1 MEFQK
6 CARCG
11 KRPAV
16 VFITRMEN
24 NNTFNEGLCLV
35 CAKELGIKPVD
46 DILKKMGMSDEDVE
60 NMSGEVEG
68 MLEAV
73 ADTDVESAN
82 DGGAPAIDFKKLFP
96 NFGFPFGMQQ
106 NGEKKQKS
114 EGQNKK
120 QPKQD
125 ESKKLLSTYCTNL
138 TEKAK
143 RGNTDRIIGR
153 DRELERVIQILCRR
167 QKNNPCLIGEP
178 GVGKTAIAEA
188 LAQRIVDGNVPEK
201 LSGAEIWLLDITA
214 LVANTT

>member
-1 MEFQK
+1 MELQK

-24 NNTFNEGLCLV
+24 NKTFNEGLCLV

-73 ADTDVESAN
+73 ADTDIDTAN
-82 DGGAPAIDFKKLFP
+82 DGGAPAIDFQKLFP
-96 NFGFPFGMQQ
+96 NFGFPFGGMQQ
-106 NGEKKQKS
+106 GGGKKQK
-114 EGQNKK
+114 GDAQGKK
-120 QPKQD
+120 PPKQD

-143 RGNTDRIIGR
+143 SGKRIKHFPEVVTYVVDYGTCIARKSEGDFDGRGFYR
-153 DRELERVIQILCRR
+153 
-167 QKNNPCLIGEP
+167 
-178 GVGKTAIAEA
+178 
-188 LAQRIVDGNVPEK
+188 
-201 LSGAEIWLLDITA
+201 
-214 LVANTT
+214 